1 MSSFPSTFLV
11 GNAKTTKSATV
22 IFFLEILLAYV
33 LDVNPKNRAIDN
45 LLKQGKLGGVSKIFF
60 AKDYT

>member
-1 MSSFPSTFLV
+1 MLRQQR
-11 GNAKTTKSATV
+11 AQLLY
-22 IFFLEILLAYV
+22 FFLEILLAYV